1 MRLSATLRY
10 CATGALSLIVT
21 GVWAR
26 TGVATKPSPKTA
38 ANRGRQ
44 WRAFISRLAPGE
56 RRTLVLQH
64 QRLEGTAA
72 GPPPQPGEIAQD
84 IDCKDGSS
92 RGELLIFRRA
102 PVSLMGCPHNGVSDG
117 EARIS
122 ISGRSGVVV
131 RPGRLGP
138 GQAGQIQGARR

>member
-72 GPPPQPGEIAQD
+72 GPPPQPGEIAQGHRLQVRKFARGAAY
-84 IDCKDGSS
+84 IPKSARQSGGLSS
-92 RGELLIFRRA
+92 
-102 PVSLMGCPHNGVSDG
+102 
-117 EARIS
+117 
-122 ISGRSGVVV
+122 
-131 RPGRLGP
+131 
-138 GQAGQIQGARR
+138 